1 MEERET
7 KKKRANE
14 IRGRREEKKRGKYAI
29 ERIKKA
35 EIENYK
41 YRANQREGSETEEEN
56 IGCEVSW
63 CLSRLSGLCPVLSP
77 TNMVNRLF

>member
-41 YRANQREGSETEEEN
+41 YRANQREGSETEGEN
-56 IGCEVSW
+56 IGCEVSFVQAFW
-63 CLSRLSGLCPVLSP
+63 TLPSSLSHQHGK
-77 TNMVNRLF
+77 